1 MFLATGCAASSGVT
15 TTHTPT
21 SALTEAAPT
30 EATASAP
37 TKPEDEL
44 EQRKKVRAVEAARLE
59 LDIAKLAADSAR
71 AGAKA
76 AVGAAERELNAVK
89 AEREHF
95 KKVTVA
101 LELDAAG
108 LGVDR
113 AKQSLLES
121 EQELEELQR
130 MYEAETFAEATK
142 ELVLAR
148 GKARLEM
155 VKRDLDLEQRK
166 LEQLKG
172 FEHKKRDR
180 ELGERETKAKLAL
193 EAAKSAAK
201 KTDLEQRLA
210 LTRAEHALEDAERA
224 ASPVPKTD
232 SKTAPNADEKPTGKT
247 PAPGSFDQQAET
259 PAKKGG

>member
-1 MFLATGCAASSGVT
+1 MKQISHRFVSLLATTFLAAGCAASFEAKTVPA
-15 TTHTPT
+15 PT
-21 SALTEAAPT
+21 GAATQAAAP
-30 EATASAP
+30 AP
-37 TKPEDEL
+37 EKPVNEDE
-44 EQRKKVRAVEAARLE
+44 ERKKVRAVESARLE

-76 AVGAAERELNAVK
+76 AQGAAERELNAVK

-113 AKQSLLES
+113 AKQSVAEA
-121 EQELEELQR
+121 EQELKELEG
-130 MYEAETFAEATK
+130 MYAAEKFAEATK

-148 GKARLEM
+148 GRARLEFAR
-155 VKRDLDLEQRK
+155 RDLDLEQRK

-193 EAAKSAAK
+193 EEAKAAAK

-210 LTRAEHALEDAERA
+210 LARAEHAVEDAERA
-224 ASPVPKTD
+224 APRVPK
-232 SKTAPNADEKPTGKT
+232 
-247 PAPGSFDQQAET
+247 PAPDLQPPQA
-259 PAKKGG
+259 